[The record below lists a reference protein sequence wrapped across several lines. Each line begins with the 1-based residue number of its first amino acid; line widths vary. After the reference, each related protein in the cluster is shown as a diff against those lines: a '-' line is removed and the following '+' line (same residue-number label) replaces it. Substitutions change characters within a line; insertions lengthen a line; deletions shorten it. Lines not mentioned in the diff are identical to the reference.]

1 MELKVLQKKQITLW
15 ENKTKQN
22 KQDQLY
28 IYISL
33 FNI

>member
-1 MELKVLQKKQITLW
+1 VLQKKQITLW